1 LKAIPKET
9 IFFCFGVPTDQGAW
23 EQPMIE
29 AFLRTKSLRTGKER
43 SKLMRNKRRDP
54 NKTGTSDDVSPMEKN
69 ARDDLR
75 SNQNKSDI
83 RQQVCTFQNAIYVI

>member
-1 LKAIPKET
+1 
-9 IFFCFGVPTDQGAW
+9 
-23 EQPMIE
+23 MIE

-43 SKLMRNKRRDP
+43 SKFMRNKRRDP
-54 NKTGTSDDVSPMEKN
+54 NKTWTSDDVSPMEKN
-69 ARDDLR
+69 ARDLR